1 MGLDVMF
8 YKKKT
13 DETIEELCYYDNDDN
28 LVVKMSDTN
37 LIGHLGRLG
46 WGIIHNIMA
55 TILDEPSEYFV
66 EITENMYE
74 TFDLDWLN
82 YDIEEL
88 TIIRD
93 IYDKCVNAIELEDCR
108 IFVEYSY

>member
-13 DETIEELCYYDNDDN
+13 DETREELCYYDKDDN
-28 LVVKMSDTN
+28 LVVKMSNDN

-46 WGIIHNIMA
+46 WSIVHNIMA

-93 IYDKCVNAIELEDCR
+93 IYDKCVNAIELEGCR